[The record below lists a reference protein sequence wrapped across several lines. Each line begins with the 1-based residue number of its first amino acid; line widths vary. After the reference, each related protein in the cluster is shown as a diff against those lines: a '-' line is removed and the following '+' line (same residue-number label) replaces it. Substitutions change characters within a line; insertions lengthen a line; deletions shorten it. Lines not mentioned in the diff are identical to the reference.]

1 MSPVRVTP
9 REEYLLLAKV
19 AEEAERYEDLVIQI
33 KGLTQTYGALT
44 IEERNLLS
52 VAYKNITNN
61 LRSSWR
67 IVDSLEKLE
76 SARVGSAG
84 YSKHQVVLIRRQRSR
99 IERELADVCKDIVKL
114 LDDCLLS
121 TAEPGEETVFY
132 YKMKGDYYRYLAEF
146 AQQHDRGRFSDLS
159 LAAYKISYKHA
170 LALLDPTHPTRL
182 GLALNFAVYYH
193 DVRKSPERACHLGK
207 HAFDEAV
214 ACLDEDSSTQV
225 LRDSMMIL
233 QLLRDD
239 LVIWSGEMQ
248 KESAGN
254 N

>member
-1 MSPVRVTP
+1 MSPARIIS

-19 AEEAERYEDLVIQI
+19 AEEAERYEDLVAQI

-52 VAYKNITNN
+52 VAYKNITNS

-67 IVDSLEKLE
+67 IIDSLEKLE
-76 SARVGSAG
+76 SSRPTGQ
-84 YSKHQVVLIRRQRSR
+84 SKHQAQLIRRQRTR

-121 TAEPGEETVFY
+121 TAELGEETVFY

-146 AQQHDRGRFSDLS
+146 AQQHDRSRYSDLS
-159 LAAYKISYKHA
+159 LAAYKFAYKHA
-170 LALLDPTHPTRL
+170 LAKLEPTHPTRL

-214 ACLDEDSSTQV
+214 ACLDDSSSVQV
-225 LRDSMMIL
+225 MRDSMMIL

-248 KESAGN
+248 RAENTASK
-254 N
+254 